1 MMIKS
6 RQIPQTARRNEIIMP
21 DTAFCSELIMLY
33 MLLETD
39 QITEAEFNYRKIKL
53 LNPDDQQRLS

>member
-6 RQIPQTARRNEIIMP
+6 RQIPQTARRSEMYLP

-53 LNPDDQQRLS
+53 LNPDDQRLS